1 MRSALRVGLPGLA
14 LVLLMLGLAPQPIS
28 QPLALDFVRAQTAR
42 AANDSVLEADL
53 LSDAAARLFY
63 DGDLA
68 LRAGLAQLAAGFY
81 DSAIRSIQRSAAL
94 DGWTPAKQVALGEA
108 YFGQGDLAQAIA
120 QWEQARSLL
129 PADPGLLTRLAAAYD
144 ALGRPAEAAA
154 VRAELA
160 ALQPTSVEAQ
170 YRLGLYRAATEPGSA
185 VLPLSAVASLAPEA
199 ASKAQLVLDAIAL
212 GQASGDEAYLF
223 GRVGLALVQLEEWS
237 LAEIALEQAVAL
249 NSTYA
254 DAYAYLGLAQDML
267 GTDGQTNLEAAV
279 KLAPDSVLANYMLAL
294 HWRRLGQSAQALPYL
309 QAAQK
314 LDPQNPALAAEMGG
328 AFAAMGDLAQAEAW
342 FTQAVSLA
350 PDDAQF
356 WLLLTRF
363 YIDSEFHIAE
373 PGLAAARETWRRL
386 PEDSLAVEAY
396 GYALLLTG
404 DIAGAGV
411 LLEKAAQLGPQEPS
425 VFYHLGALYAAQSR
439 WPEAA
444 AAYKHALALDP
455 NGLYGSRA
463 LRALATLPN

>member
-199 ASKAQLVLDAIAL
+199 ASKAQLVLDAIAA
-212 GQASGDEAYLF
+212 GQAPRAAAPLF
-223 GRVGLALVQLEEWS
+223 SPLW
-237 LAEIALEQAVAL
+237 
-249 NSTYA
+249 
-254 DAYAYLGLAQDML
+254 
-267 GTDGQTNLEAAV
+267 
-279 KLAPDSVLANYMLAL
+279 LAPPPP
-294 HWRRLGQSAQALPYL
+294 SA
-309 QAAQK
+309 
-314 LDPQNPALAAEMGG
+314 
-328 AFAAMGDLAQAEAW
+328 
-342 FTQAVSLA
+342 
-350 PDDAQF
+350 
-356 WLLLTRF
+356 
-363 YIDSEFHIAE
+363 
-373 PGLAAARETWRRL
+373 
-386 PEDSLAVEAY
+386 
-396 GYALLLTG
+396 
-404 DIAGAGV
+404 
-411 LLEKAAQLGPQEPS
+411 
-425 VFYHLGALYAAQSR
+425 
-439 WPEAA
+439 
-444 AAYKHALALDP
+444 
-455 NGLYGSRA
+455 
-463 LRALATLPN
+463 